1 VRLLGFLGDN
11 VGDHLRAA
19 VANVLG
25 DTGLHFEQAVFAD
38 GLTAQAIA
46 AMLLPEAQAARV
58 IAQDIRMTGPQWQ
71 LADWDALAQAA
82 LRFADDPPAALA
94 PPMAPAPASPP
105 GAPQPAAS
113 QQIWALAASHG
124 RGQGRVA

>member
-1 VRLLGFLGDN
+1 MIVAAGTFLLL
-11 VGDHLRAA
+11 L
-19 VANVLG
+19 
-25 DTGLHFEQAVFAD
+25 
-38 GLTAQAIA
+38 IA

-94 PPMAPAPASPP
+94 PPMAPASPP

-124 RGQGRVA
+124 RGQGPVA